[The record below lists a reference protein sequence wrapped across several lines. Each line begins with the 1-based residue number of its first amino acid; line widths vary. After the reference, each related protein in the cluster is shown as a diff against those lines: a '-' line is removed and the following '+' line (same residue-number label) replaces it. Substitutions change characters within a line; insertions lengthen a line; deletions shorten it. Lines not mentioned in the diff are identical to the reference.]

1 MTVQIQLRRGTAS
14 QWTSSNPTL
23 ALAEMG
29 IETDTNYFKIGNGST
44 AWNSLAYGGLQGYV
58 GSMGYTGSK
67 GIASLGTTPPASP
80 INGDLW
86 WDTET
91 GNRFIYYDDG
101 TSSQWVQDTAL
112 GPAGVIGYTGSQG
125 PIGYTGSF
133 GYTGSASTVI
143 GYTGSLGYTGSQ
155 GVGYTGSAANITDPQ
170 FALILAL
177 AIAL

>member
-29 IETDTNYFKIGNGST
+29 IETDTNYFKIGDGAT
-44 AWNSLAYGGLQGYV
+44 AWVSLAYGGFQGYV
-58 GSMGYTGSK
+58 GSRGYTGSK
-67 GIASLGTTPPASP
+67 GIASLGLTTPASP
-80 INGDLW
+80 MNGDLW

-112 GPAGVIGYTGSQG
+112 GPAGVQGYTGSAG
-125 PIGYTGSF
+125 TNGVI
-133 GYTGSASTVI
+133 GYTGSASTVV
-143 GYTGSLGYTGSQ
+143 GYTGSQ
-155 GVGYTGSAANITDPQ
+155 GNIGYTGSVPDAQ
-170 FALILAL
+170 VSLLIA
-177 AIAL
+177 